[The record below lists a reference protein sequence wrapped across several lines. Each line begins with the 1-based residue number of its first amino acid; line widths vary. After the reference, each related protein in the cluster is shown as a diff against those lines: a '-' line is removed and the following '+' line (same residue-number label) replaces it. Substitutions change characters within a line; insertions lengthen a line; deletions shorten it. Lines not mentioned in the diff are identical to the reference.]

1 MRQSN
6 AYIII
11 FSAVMTII
19 LGGLL
24 SLTSVG
30 LKPLQDQQVELDT
43 KRKILGA
50 VMDISNLKTDKEVI
64 DLYAQRVRS
73 TVVDINAQPVETDE
87 RGNPMVAER
96 INIQKNHKRSK
107 DERYYPVFT
116 VMSES
121 DPNQVEAYVFPMFGA
136 GLWDWISGFVALG
149 QDLNTVKGVAF
160 DHKQETPGLGARI
173 TDQEV
178 RGRYAGK
185 EIYDASGS
193 LVSITMV
200 KGENNTGLSVHE
212 VDGMSGATLTA
223 KGVNQMLEY
232 YLSCYEIYIK
242 KQKSGQSVA
251 SL

>member
-6 AYIII
+6 AYVII

-19 LGGLL
+19 LGGML

-50 VMDISNLKTDKEVI
+50 VMDISNLKTDQEVI
-64 DLYAQRVRS
+64 DLYANRVTSR
-73 TVVDINAQPVETDE
+73 VVDINAQPVEKDD
-87 RGNPMVAER
+87 RGNPLVAER

-107 DERYYPVFT
+107 EDRYYPVFQ
-116 VMSES
+116 VMSET
-121 DPNQVEAYVFPMFGA
+121 DPSKVEAYVFPMFGA
-136 GLWDWISGFVALG
+136 GLWDWISGFVALDG
-149 QDLNTVKGVAF
+149 DLNTVKGVAF

-173 TDQEV
+173 TSPEV
-178 RGRYAGK
+178 SSRYKGK
-185 EIYDASGS
+185 EIYDDSGN
-193 LVSITMV
+193 LVSVTMV
-200 KGENNTGLSVHE
+200 KGENNSGLNEHQ

-223 KGVNQMLEY
+223 KGVNQMLGY
-232 YLSCYEIYIK
+232 YLSCYETFIE
-242 KQKSGQSVA
+242 KQKSGKSVA

>member
-6 AYIII
+6 AYVII

-19 LGGLL
+19 LGGML

-50 VMDISNLKTDKEVI
+50 VMDISNLKTDQEVM
-64 DLYAQRVRS
+64 DLYANRVTS
-73 TVVDINAQPVETDE
+73 SVVDINAEPIMTDD
-87 RGNPMVAER
+87 RGNPLVAER

-107 DERYYPVFT
+107 EDRYYPVFK

-121 DPNQVEAYVFPMFGA
+121 DPSKVDAYVLPMFGA
-136 GLWDWISGFVALG
+136 GLWDWISGFVALDK
-149 QDLNTVKGVAF
+149 DLNTVRGVAF

-173 TDQEV
+173 TTPEV
-178 RGRYAGK
+178 SNRYEGK
-185 EIYDASGS
+185 EIFSDNGE
-193 LVSITMV
+193 LVSVKML
-200 KGENNTGLSVHE
+200 KGESNSNLTEHE

-223 KGVNQMLEY
+223 KGVNQMLSY
-232 YLSCYEIYIK
+232 YLECYSTYIEK
-242 KQKSGQSVA
+242 EKSGKSVA